1 MTVSFST
8 LEDAWGNNFSTN
20 DKVKNDNIKRKKN
33 KDPLCELYGKRYSKV
48 SKSYSDMGNDDFS
61 NNFASY
67 NKNST
72 SRSMKNPKTGNNTR
86 QEYYPIELD
95 EYSSFASVKAIEN
108 IDDDEY
114 LDNAL
119 DKLSNNNDDQ
129 NELLSHS
136 VTVPNED
143 DDCSDNENP
152 VPVAPVAPVVHIK
165 EEHTNKNKTDNHIVS
180 DDNEINYLDFG
191 LYVTSGILLI
201 FMMEQF
207 IQLGLKMKS
216 F

>member
-1 MTVSFST
+1 MPVSFST
-8 LEDAWGNNFSTN
+8 LEDAWGSPFSTN
-20 DKVKNDNIKRKKN
+20 DKTKVENSKRKQNSSKKN
-33 KDPLCELYGKRYSKV
+33 KDPLCELYGKRYSKI
-48 SKSYSDMGNDDFS
+48 SKSYTDMDNDDFS

-67 NKNST
+67 DKNKT
-72 SRSMKNPKTGNNTR
+72 SRSMKNTTTGNNNR

-119 DKLSNNNDDQ
+119 DKISNENQ
-129 NELLSHS
+129 SELLTSP
-136 VTVPNED
+136 TINED
-143 DDCSDNENP
+143 TDCDDDEIEDIPETKSNSK
-152 VPVAPVAPVVHIK
+152 VVNSIR
-165 EEHTNKNKTDNHIVS
+165 S

-191 LYVTSGILLI
+191 LYITSGIMLI

-207 IQLGLKMKS
+207 IQLGLKMKT